1 MNGSLY
7 FFTTY
12 KTKLTFVNVF
22 RPKLDQLVNHPFFTH
37 DPTKIP
43 RSLPSCCTHVA
54 PDWQEDQNGYLIPVL
69 AEADEKKYGSSSKKK
84 TTSKPR
90 STLEEITNQE
100 PQREKHYHR
109 KEERLSSRK
118 PAGQFEIFSEES
130 PREEATRPEQRDRV
144 EKDHVQTQAFS
155 PDDIGDRLA
164 ACKIDDGD
172 QDTKASPTTDLDA
185 DTLKIMYSRLKDLGE
200 QVEAN
205 GGEPISFKPARPL
218 ERGGADKWVTRYVDY
233 TSKYGL
239 GFLFND
245 GR

>member
-1 MNGSLY
+1 MFL
-7 FFTTY
+7 FI
-12 KTKLTFVNVF
+12 F

-54 PDWQEDQNGYLIPVL
+54 PDWQEDQNGYLVPVL

-100 PQREKHYHR
+100 PPREKHYHR
-109 KEERLSSRK
+109 REERVSSRK

-130 PREEATRPEQRDRV
+130 PREETARPEQRDRV
-144 EKDHVQTQAFS
+144 EEDHVQPQAFS

-172 QDTKASPTTDLDA
+172 QDTKASPTTDVDA
-185 DTLKIMYSRLKDLGE
+185 DTLEIMYSRLKDLGE